1 MSTTSEE
8 VQFDDNPASGEE
20 DVEAIMRLYRAGS
33 DAEGVPGFDDIT
45 DEQLA
50 FFHEQG
56 YLVVHR
62 AFTTTEVRDAL
73 DGLVDLIDGQ
83 NPEFTRGIQLEAGSR
98 ALLSTLA
105 REQKQDAVRKLIRFV
120 EYDARLAA
128 LAAHPRLLATLER
141 MIGEA
146 PTLFQDQALLK
157 PPLIG
162 REKPWHQ
169 DNAYFNLP
177 PDAPVVGAW
186 IALDEATPENG
197 CMHII
202 PGSHRQGPTVH
213 FKRRDW
219 QICDTDVA
227 TAEVVAV
234 PLQPGGC
241 LFFHGLLHHGTPP
254 SQSPRRR
261 RAVQFHYKPASLGGI
276 PVAERLAVFG
286 SEGKDVTC

>member
-1 MSTTSEE
+1 MSTTTDE
-8 VQFDDNPASGEE
+8 VQFDDVPASAEG
-20 DVEAIMRLYRAGS
+20 DAEAILRLYRTGR
-33 DAEGVPGFDDIT
+33 DAEGVGSFDEIT

-50 FFHEQG
+50 FFREHG
-56 YLVVHR
+56 YLVVQR
-62 AFTTTEVRDAL
+62 AFAATEVRDAL

-83 NPEFTRGIQLEAGSR
+83 NPAFTKGIQLEAGSR
-98 ALLSTLA
+98 ALLATLT
-105 REQKQDAVRKLIRFV
+105 RDQKQDAVRKLMNFV

-128 LAAHPRLLATLER
+128 LAAHPRLLAILQR
-141 MIGEA
+141 LIGEA
-146 PTLFQDQALLK
+146 PVLFQDQALLK

-177 PDAPVVGAW
+177 PEAPVVGAW

-202 PGSHRQGPTVH
+202 PGSHRRGPTVH

-227 TAEVVAV
+227 TEEVVAV